1 MKESRPSRKFHGMRH
16 ARIST
21 NIIQNQSMAVL
32 RSQIFAQRA
41 RGCYAETLPER
52 LGPNDARR
60 RPGQGGQNIKCTRTN
75 YFWIQQTQAVKTI
88 VRLYVYNICR
98 HLEACGA

>member
-1 MKESRPSRKFHGMRH
+1 MR
-16 ARIST
+16 SLPK
-21 NIIQNQSMAVL
+21 SECGSAVL

-60 RPGQGGQNIKCTRTN
+60 RLGQGGRTSASVQGP
-75 YFWIQQTQAVKTI
+75 ITLGSDK
-88 VRLYVYNICR
+88 
-98 HLEACGA
+98 LEH